1 MAKKSY
7 SVEERQ
13 QIRQALLEIGR
24 QLFSQQG
31 CRHTTLPQI
40 YEQVGISKTF
50 FYSFFSSKEEFIE
63 QVLYYQQPKLLAYAR
78 SLTYLAG
85 KHYKIF
91 TG

>member
-50 FYSFFSSKEEFIE
+50 FLQLLFFQRRIYRTSA
-63 QVLYYQQPKLLAYAR
+63 VLSAAEAACVCAVFDGG
-78 SLTYLAG
+78 S
-85 KHYKIF
+85 
-91 TG
+91 